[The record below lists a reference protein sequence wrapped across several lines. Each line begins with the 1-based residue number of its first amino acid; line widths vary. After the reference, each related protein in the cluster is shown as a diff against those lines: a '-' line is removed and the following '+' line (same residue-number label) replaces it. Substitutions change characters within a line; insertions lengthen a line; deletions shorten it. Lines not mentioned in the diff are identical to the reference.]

1 MLLLCV
7 DNFSNQVDEEAC
19 RVNWE
24 HTGVAT
30 SVKLYLRCIK
40 RQRACFC
47 VCVCKCVCKGFDEQG
62 DFDVISQ

>member
-24 HTGVAT
+24 QTGVAT
-30 SVKLYLRCIK
+30 SVKLYFRCIK
-40 RQRACFC
+40 PQRA
-47 VCVCKCVCKGFDEQG
+47 VCLCAEGLMRREMLM
-62 DFDVISQ
+62 

>member
-1 MLLLCV
+1 MLCV

-30 SVKLYLRCIK
+30 CVKLYLRCIK
-40 RQRACFC
+40 PQRACLSLC
-47 VCVCKCVCKGFDEQG
+47 MQVCTLGLMNREVGM
-62 DFDVISQ
+62 

>member
-24 HTGVAT
+24 HTGVTT

-40 RQRACFC
+40 PQRACLS
-47 VCVCKCVCKGFDEQG
+47 VCRRVDEQG
-62 DFDVISQ
+62 DVDVISQ